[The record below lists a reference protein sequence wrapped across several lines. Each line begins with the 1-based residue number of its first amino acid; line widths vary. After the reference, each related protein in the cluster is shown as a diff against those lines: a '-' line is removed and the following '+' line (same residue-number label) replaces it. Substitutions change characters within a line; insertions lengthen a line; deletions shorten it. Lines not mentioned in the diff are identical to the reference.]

1 MIKKFDKNLA
11 IMFFLGSVS
20 GLPIALILSTLKAL
34 LSDKGF
40 DLKTIGFFSL
50 VSLTYTL
57 KFFFAPIID
66 SFGLPILTKTF
77 GQRRSWI
84 IFSQIILIIFIS
96 ALGLVTISAN
106 LTAIAVL
113 AFLVAF
119 ASASQDIV
127 IDAYRIEIIKKEDQ
141 GLAAGFYVYGY
152 RIGMLISGAG
162 ALILAD
168 LISWAAVYFIMATFM
183 LIGIITTFFADE
195 SRKEWQQKKYSF
207 DSWFKESVISPFVD
221 FKNHQNWYIIFAFIV
236 FFKLGDA
243 FAGNMTLP
251 FLLELTFSKIEIASI
266 VKSFGLFA
274 TLFGVFVGGVLV
286 KKMGVNKS
294 LWIAGLAQMISN
306 LAFSYLSTKGH
317 SINTLYFIIFIENFS
332 GGIGDSVFV
341 VYLSSLCSLSFS
353 ATQYALLASL
363 ATFARSTL
371 SSFAGIF
378 AESLGWY
385 QFFILS
391 TFLALPGLIFLSILT
406 IKNTGLKK
414 QN

>member
-195 SRKEWQQKKYSF
+195 SRKDWQQKKYSF

-294 LWIAGLAQMISN
+294 LWIAGIAQMISN

-317 SINTLYFIIFIENFS
+317 SIDTLYFIF
-332 GGIGDSVFV
+332 
-341 VYLSSLCSLSFS
+341 
-353 ATQYALLASL
+353 
-363 ATFARSTL
+363 
-371 SSFAGIF
+371 
-378 AESLGWY
+378 
-385 QFFILS
+385 
-391 TFLALPGLIFLSILT
+391 
-406 IKNTGLKK
+406 
-414 QN
+414 